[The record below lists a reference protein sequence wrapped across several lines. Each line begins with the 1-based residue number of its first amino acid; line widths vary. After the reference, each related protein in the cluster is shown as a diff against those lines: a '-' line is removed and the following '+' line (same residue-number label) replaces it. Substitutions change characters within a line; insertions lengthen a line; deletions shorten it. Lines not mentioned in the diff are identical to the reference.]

1 MTMSQIIQRQS
12 IFYGGSLSVL
22 RHLICQLAGTIEP
35 IEGEKKFKVFNNIE
49 ITIENKVVTLE
60 VRGIAGFYQLRS
72 LNFKSIRNK

>member
-1 MTMSQIIQRQS
+1 MSQIIQRQS

-60 VRGIAGFYQLRS
+60 VSGFSGFSQLGS
-72 LNFKSIRNK
+72 PNSKSITNK